1 MDERLV
7 GSKSPGHQSTR
18 RVPFVFLGAAIV
30 MSLTVHGSTEP
41 ISVAHFPAGLHRH
54 AGSKAMRPACTT
66 PADEKARCL
75 LPQGVVLREDARDAI
90 TILDG
95 SLAVRARTYSDGE
108 LFGDGI
114 GEVRVGS
121 RRTDGSAGAIYREG
135 RSTVLFVTNTRIEI
149 ELHGQLF
156 AMEVRKADG
165 SPMALYLEPIDRP
178 TLTLRKVLDL
188 TELE

>member
-7 GSKSPGHQSTR
+7 GSKSPGHRSTR
-18 RVPFVFLGAAIV
+18 RVPFLLLGAAVV
-30 MSLTVHGSTEP
+30 MTLTVHSSTEP
-41 ISVAHFPAGLHRH
+41 NSVAQFLAGLHQH
-54 AGSKAMRPACTT
+54 PGGKAMRPACTA

-75 LPQGVVLREDARDAI
+75 LPQGAVLREGARDAI

-114 GEVRVGS
+114 GDIRVGS
-121 RRTDGSAGAIYREG
+121 RRTDGSSGAIYREG
-135 RSTVLFVTNTRIEI
+135 QSTVLFVTNTRIEI
-149 ELHGQLF
+149 ELRGQLF

-165 SPMALYLEPIDRP
+165 SPMALYLEPIGRP

>member
-1 MDERLV
+1 MRVELV
-7 GSKSPGHQSTR
+7 EHD
-18 RVPFVFLGAAIV
+18 
-30 MSLTVHGSTEP
+30 
-41 ISVAHFPAGLHRH
+41 AGLHPH
-54 AGSKAMRPACTT
+54 PAGKTLRPACTA

-114 GEVRVGS
+114 GEVRLGS

-135 RSTVLFVTNTRIEI
+135 LSTVLFVTNTRIEI
-149 ELHGQLF
+149 ELRGQLF

-165 SPMALYLEPIDRP
+165 SPMALYLQPIARP
-178 TLTLRKVLDL
+178 TLTLHKVLDL
-188 TELE
+188 AVLE

>member
-7 GSKSPGHQSTR
+7 GSKSPRRRSTR
-18 RVPFVFLGAAIV
+18 RVPFLFLGAAVV
-30 MSLTVHGSTEP
+30 MSLTVHGSTES
-41 ISVAHFPAGLHRH
+41 ISVTQFRAGLHRPP
-54 AGSKAMRPACTT
+54 GGKAMRPACTA
-66 PADEKARCL
+66 PADENARCL
-75 LPQGVVLREDARDAI
+75 LPRGVVLSEGARDAI

-114 GEVRVGS
+114 GEIRVGS

-135 RSTVLFVTNTRIEI
+135 LSTVLFVTNTRIEI
-149 ELHGQLF
+149 ELRGQLF

-165 SPMALYLEPIDRP
+165 SPMALTLEPIGRP
-178 TLTLRKVLDL
+178 TLPLHKVPDL
-188 TELE
+188 AVLE